1 MVDDRAGTWRGAV
14 RDRLVDGGLVVL
26 AALAGFYPAAVW
38 WEAQQTLPL
47 WVQNLDY
54 LAGALGCLA
63 LWWRRR
69 FPLVL
74 AAVMVVLGTFSLAVS
89 AAALVGLLTVAV
101 HRSARA
107 TAVLAMGNVLSFV
120 VFLVLRPGP
129 LTSSWM
135 LVALQVAIV
144 AGVAGWG
151 MLVRSRR
158 QLIASL
164 RARAA
169 AAEVEARL
177 RAEHS
182 QHEAR
187 ESLAREMHDVLGH
200 RLSLLSVHAGALAY
214 HRGASAEEIARAAE
228 VVRENARRALQ
239 DLREVIGVLRAPE
252 QDRPLPGVDDIV
264 ELIDETGRSGTPVD
278 LQDVPG
284 VTTGRSA
291 VPATVGRT
299 LYRLVQEGLTNARK
313 HAPGAPVLVR
323 ITGEPGDHLTVEIL
337 NDRPPTPPAVLTP
350 AIGAGEGLRGLAE
363 RATLVGGQLEH
374 GPTCAGGWR
383 LSMRLRWPA

>member
-1 MVDDRAGTWRGAV
+1 MVDTTGERRGAV
-14 RDRLVDGGLVVL
+14 RDRLVDTGLVVL
-26 AALAGFYPAAVW
+26 AALAGLWPAVYR
-38 WEAQQTLPL
+38 WEAAPTQPV
-47 WVQNLDY
+47 WVLHLDY
-54 LAGALGCLA
+54 VAGVLGCLA

-69 FPLVL
+69 FPLVI
-74 AAVMVVLGTFSLAVS
+74 AVVLVLSGTFSLSVS
-89 AAALVGLLTVAV
+89 AAALVALLTVAV

-107 TAVLAMGNVLSFV
+107 TAVLAVGNVLSFV

-129 LTSSWM
+129 MTSSWM
-135 LVALQVAIV
+135 LVSLQVALV
-144 AGVAGWG
+144 VGVAGWG

-164 RARAA
+164 RERAA

-177 RAEHS
+177 RAERS

-187 ESLAREMHDVLGH
+187 EALAREMHDVLGH
-200 RLSLLSVHAGALAY
+200 RLSLLSVHAGALTY

-228 VVRENARRALQ
+228 VVRENAHRALQ

-252 QDRPLPGVDDIV
+252 WDLPLPGVEDVV
-264 ELIDETGRSGTPVD
+264 ELVDETGRSGTPVD
-278 LQDVPG
+278 LRDVLG
-284 VTTGRSA
+284 VTTGGRA

-323 ITGEPGDHLTVEIL
+323 ITGEPGDHLTVEIV
-337 NDRPPTPPAVLTP
+337 NDPPATSPVAVAP
-350 AIGAGEGLRGLAE
+350 AVGSGEGLRGLTE
-363 RATLVGGQLEH
+363 RATLIGGRLEH
-374 GPTCAGGWR
+374 GPTCSGGWR

>member
-1 MVDDRAGTWRGAV
+1 MVDTAGERRGAV
-14 RDRLVDGGLVVL
+14 RDRLVDGGLVALV
-26 AALAGFYPAAVW
+26 ALAGLWPVVYWFETAPVQPVW
-38 WEAQQTLPL
+38 LPY
-47 WVQNLDY
+47 LDY
-54 LAGALGCLA
+54 VAGVLGCLA

-69 FPLVL
+69 FPLAL
-74 AAVMVVLGTFSLAVS
+74 AAVLVLMSAFSLSAG
-89 AAALVGLLTVAV
+89 AAALVALLTVAV

-107 TAVLAMGNVLSFV
+107 TAVVAVGNVLSIM

-129 LTSSWM
+129 FPFSWM
-135 LVALQVAIV
+135 LVALQAAIV
-144 AGVAGWG
+144 VGLAGWG

-164 RARAA
+164 RERAA

-187 ESLAREMHDVLGH
+187 EALARDMHDVLGH
-200 RLSLLSVHAGALAY
+200 RLSLLSVHAGALTY
-214 HRGASAEEIARAAE
+214 YRGASAEEIARAAE
-228 VVRENARRALQ
+228 VVRENAHRALQ

-252 QDRPLPGVDDIV
+252 GDHPLPGVDDV
-264 ELIDETGRSGTPVD
+264 TELIDETRRSGTTVG
-278 LQDVPG
+278 LQDLPG
-284 VTTGRSA
+284 VTTGGHT

-323 ITGEPGDHLTVEIL
+323 ITGEPGDHLAVEIV
-337 NDRPPTPPAVLTP
+337 NNRPPLPPAVVTP
-350 AIGAGEGLRGLAE
+350 AIGAGAGLRGLVE
-363 RATLVGGQLEH
+363 RAALVGGRLEH
-374 GPTCAGGWR
+374 GPTRSGGWR
-383 LSMRLRWPA
+383 LSMRLRWPT

>member
-1 MVDDRAGTWRGAV
+1 MV
-14 RDRLVDGGLVVL
+14 RDRIVDAGLVGL
-26 AALAGFYPAAVW
+26 AALAGFWPAVYW
-38 WEAQQTLPL
+38 WETPQTLPV
-47 WVQNLDY
+47 WVLHLDY
-54 LAGALGCLA
+54 VMGVLGCLA

-74 AAVMVVLGTFSLAVS
+74 AAALVLVSTFSLSVS
-89 AAALVGLLTVAV
+89 AAALVALLSVAV
-101 HRSARA
+101 HRPARP
-107 TAVLAMGNVLSFV
+107 TAVVAVGNVLSFV

-129 LTSSWM
+129 FPLSWM

-144 AGVAGWG
+144 VGVAGWG

-164 RARAA
+164 RERAA

-177 RAEHS
+177 RAERS

-187 ESLAREMHDVLGH
+187 EALARDMHDVLGH
-200 RLSLLSVHAGALAY
+200 RLSLLSVHAGALTY
-214 HRGASAEEIARAAE
+214 YRGASADEIARAAE
-228 VVRENARRALQ
+228 VVRENAHRALQ

-252 QDRPLPGVDDIV
+252 GDHPLPGVDDV
-264 ELIDETGRSGTPVD
+264 TELIDETRRSGSTVG
-278 LQDVPG
+278 LQDLPG
-284 VTTGRSA
+284 VTTGGHT

-323 ITGEPGDHLTVEIL
+323 ITGEPGDHLAVEIV
-337 NDRPPTPPAVLTP
+337 NNRPPLPPAVVTP
-350 AIGAGEGLRGLAE
+350 AIGSGAGLRGLAE
-363 RATLVGGQLEH
+363 RAALVGGGLEH
-374 GPTCAGGWR
+374 GPTRSGGWR
-383 LSMRLRWPA
+383 LSMRLRWPT